1 MLNEIN
7 EINNTNITDI
17 MNTTDITNYI
27 FTTGNMC
34 RLFFYTPIIFCVSV
48 IGSVAYDYL
57 TYKEKEDNSKKSE

>member
-1 MLNEIN
+1 ML
-7 EINNTNITDI
+7 NITDI
-17 MNTTDITNYI
+17 ITNNV